1 MKPEE
6 LHKTSG
12 TDKAFPEWWMLME
25 VRYLN
30 RKDGS
35 TLTKGEWIEKYV
47 MDLKQSK

>member
-25 VRYLN
+25 VRVFEQKRRFN
-30 RKDGS
+30 PH
-35 TLTKGEWIEKYV
+35 KG
-47 MDLKQSK
+47 